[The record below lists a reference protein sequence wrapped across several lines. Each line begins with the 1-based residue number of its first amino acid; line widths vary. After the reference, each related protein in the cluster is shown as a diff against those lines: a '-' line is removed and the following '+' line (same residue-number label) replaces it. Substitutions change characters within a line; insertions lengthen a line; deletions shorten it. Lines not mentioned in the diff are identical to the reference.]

1 MATYSFLDVQCAIV
15 GPGGAFQL
23 GNGAGT
29 AEEGISYSMEG
40 DKDTLT
46 IGADG
51 TPMHVLNASKGGE
64 VIVRLLKTS
73 PVNSQLSLMYAT
85 QTISSSLHG
94 NNVITIRDKAR
105 GDVITARAAAFRRMP
120 PNTFA
125 KGGNTIE
132 WAFTAGYIDVL
143 LGSGTPEVLNA

>member
-1 MATYSFLDVQCAIV
+1 MATYSFLDVQAAIV

-29 AEEGISYSMEG
+29 AEEGISYSFEG

-64 VIVRLLKTS
+64 VIVRMLKTS
-73 PVNSQLSLMYAT
+73 PVNQQLSQMYNL
-85 QTISSSLHG
+85 QTVTSSLHG
-94 NNVITIRDKAR
+94 NNVITIRDKNR
-105 GDVITARAAAFRRMP
+105 GDVVTARQAAFKRQP
-120 PNTFA
+120 PNNFA
-125 KGGNTIE
+125 KAGNTIE
-132 WAFTAGYIDVL
+132 WAFNVGYLDVL
-143 LGSGTPEVLNA
+143 LGSGTPEILNA

>member
-1 MATYSFLDVQCAIV
+1 MATYSFLDVQAAIV
-15 GPGGAFQL
+15 GPGGAIQL

-64 VIVRLLKTS
+64 VIVRMLKTS
-73 PVNSQLSLMYAT
+73 PANFQLAIMYNA
-85 QTISSSLHG
+85 QTVSSALHG
-94 NNVITIRDKAR
+94 NNLITIRDKAR
-105 GDVITARAAAFRRMP
+105 GDVVTCRSCAFRRMP
-120 PNTFA
+120 PNSWA

-143 LGSGTPEVLNA
+143 FGSGTPEVLNA